1 LTICKINAAQVN
13 GHAQIIPVF
22 ISSKEATLPRDKYV
36 KHSAT
41 AKERLTDYSKPTEN
55 GCINFTGSKNW
66 FGHGEITYRGKKY
79 RAHRLA
85 YIEYIGPIPE
95 GMVIC
100 HKCDNPSCINP
111 NHLFAGTQADNLR
124 DAINKKRMKAP
135 NPRGVKHGLAKL
147 TDEKVIAIRKDQRTQ
162 RAIAADYGIHQTTVK
177 NIKLNRTWKHV
188 GA

>member
-1 LTICKINAAQVN
+1 M
-13 GHAQIIPVF
+13 
-22 ISSKEATLPRDKYV
+22 PRDKYV
-36 KHSAT
+36 RHSET
-41 AKERLTDYSKPTEN
+41 AKERLAAYSKPAEN
-55 GCINFTGSKNW
+55 GCINFTGSKSS
-66 FGHGEITYRGKKY
+66 FGHGEIAYRGKKY

-85 YIEYIGPIPE
+85 YIEYVGPISE
-95 GMVIC
+95 GLVVC

-111 NHLFAGTQADNLR
+111 DHFFVGTQAENLR

-147 TDEKVIAIRKDQRTQ
+147 TDENVIAIRKDVRTQ
-162 RAIAADYGIHQTTVK
+162 RLIAADYGVHQTTIK